1 MAASTE
7 PPQKQVTVRPT
18 CTVNNTDPNAARYIS
33 NCVPDTCA
41 NGQNQYIQITKD
53 LQKNSD
59 SLNIICGAP
68 KADPGVLAVAEFYR
82 SPGRV
87 SAPLTAPATTTLA
100 NFPSIFWSDTVAY
113 EQPTTITVANVRLKL
128 IPARYVWDFGD
139 GSETVTTT
147 DPGKPYDPQLVTT
160 IQDAQKN
167 YTHLHRYTHLGTFDL
182 KLTVIFNGQYSVN
195 AGPWTDIT
203 GSIQATS
210 PAHSLTVKQARG
222 QLINGNGN

>member
-1 MAASTE
+1 MNRRLIVPVVCCVVWIMAPIGVVYAADPTPPVNVTGSTQGSDSFRTE
-7 PPQKQVTVRPT
+7 AKRPGAPGRSSSERVAVPAGRVTKQVTVRPT

-59 SLNIICGAP
+59 SLDIICGAP
-68 KADPGVLAVAEFYR
+68 KADPGALAVQEFYR
-82 SPGRV
+82 SSARV

-113 EQPTTITVANVRLKL
+113 EQPTNITVANVRLKL

-139 GSETVTTT
+139 GETMTTT
-147 DPGKPYDPQLVTT
+147 DPGKPYDPQLV
-160 IQDAQKN
+160 KM
-167 YTHLHRYTHLGTFDL
+167 
-182 KLTVIFNGQYSVN
+182 
-195 AGPWTDIT
+195 
-203 GSIQATS
+203 
-210 PAHSLTVKQARG
+210 RG
-222 QLINGNGN
+222 I